1 VAASPLVE
9 KTMDETWAEQKRTGF
24 LNSLPGYS
32 GYRDKENRRDADKAV
47 RNRLVD
53 ELATRAKRVESIATS
68 LANQRRI
75 SEVGPVNDLAT
86 EIRYLRDR
94 INTASYGYGG
104 LFSNRDINAAVLD
117 QIRLF
122 DESLFASLDR
132 IDAALSAIDLSV
144 SSGGD
149 IAATAAAAKATL
161 NEANG
166 RFDLR
171 SRVVESAAPASPEE
185 MSSALDV
192 LKTPEERKA
201 AASPPAAYELHD
213 RDAIAVLGDNYVVD
227 ARIDIEASS
236 GFFRIF
242 RIDVAPDRW
251 LLVPKVRDQPFATL
265 IASKDAYS
273 PAATPTIGDSTFLVE
288 ASGHG
293 SGDLVG
299 VGGQTGRLPLAYTLL
314 RGESEPSKRAVVLQW
329 GTEQQILV
337 GNEVHPD
344 DIEIFGKPT

>member
-1 VAASPLVE
+1 
-9 KTMDETWAEQKRTGF
+9 MGDTWAEEKTTSF
-24 LNSLPGYS
+24 LHSIPGYS

-47 RNRLVD
+47 RNRLAE
-53 ELATRAKRVESIATS
+53 ELANRAERVESIATG

-75 SEVGPVNDLAT
+75 AEIGPVNDLASN
-86 EIRYLRDR
+86 IRYLRDR

-104 LFSNRDINAAVLD
+104 LFSNRDINASVLD

-132 IDAALSAIDLSV
+132 IDATLTAIDQAV
-144 SSGGD
+144 STGGD
-149 IAATAAAAKATL
+149 IAAAAVAARIAVT
-161 NEANG
+161 EANG

-171 SRVVESAAPASPEE
+171 NRVVESASPASPEE
-185 MSSALDV
+185 VSSALDV
-192 LKTPEERKA
+192 LKTPEERKLA
-201 AASPPAAYELHD
+201 GSPPAAYELHD
-213 RDAIAVLGDNYVVD
+213 RDAIAVLGDNFVVD

-251 LLVPKVRDQPFATL
+251 LLVPKVREQPFASL
-265 IASKDAYS
+265 IASRDTYT
-273 PAATPTIGDSTFLVE
+273 PAPTPTIGDSTFVVE

-299 VGGQTGRLPLAYTLL
+299 IGGQTGRRPLAYTLL
-314 RGESEPSKRAVVLQW
+314 RGESEPGKRAVVLQW
-329 GTEQQILV
+329 GAEQQVLV

-344 DIEIFGKPT
+344 DVEIFGKPT